1 MSDDDIEM
9 KDETNNYIP
18 LPSVNPENSKLPF
31 VEKYRPHSLDQIISQ
46 DEIIKTLKKFLNKNS
61 LTHLL
66 FYGTAGTG
74 KTTCAKAIANFL
86 YGTNKAGNILELNAS
101 DERGIDIV
109 KEQIKSFCQTL
120 NSFSNFSLSNIN
132 NPKNN
137 FFKLV
142 ILDEA
147 DMMTTDAQ
155 SALRRIMEKY
165 TNNVRFILICNQIH
179 KIHPAVQSRCMRFRF
194 RPIKNEECLNRLK
207 EICKAEKI
215 KYDNDSTLNTVIQ
228 MGERDM
234 RKMLNLLEATLMS
247 SREDNYI
254 TINDVYTT
262 AGLPS
267 ISEFEQ
273 ILSVIKN
280 KGISLETIYASVNKE
295 RLTKGY
301 SVQDLL
307 NMLHDKVR
315 KNSQNDDGFT
325 LSVQDLETIY
335 IKMAD
340 LDFILR
346 KGGDEE
352 VVLQNFVCLVREYYN
367 KKYYFNLNK

>member
-9 KDETNNYIP
+9 KDETNNYVPIP
-18 LPSVNPENSKLPF
+18 PKNQEKSKLPF
-31 VEKYRPHSLDQIISQ
+31 VEKYRPNTLDQIISQ
-46 DEIIKTLKKFLNKNS
+46 DDIIKTLKKFLNKNS

-86 YGTNKAGNILELNAS
+86 YGNQRTGNILELNAS

-120 NSFSNFSLSNIN
+120 NSFSNFSLSEN
-132 NPKNN
+132 NLKNN

-207 EICKAEKI
+207 EICKYENI
-215 KYDNDSTLNTVIQ
+215 KYDNDSILKTVIQ
-228 MGERDM
+228 MGDRDM

-247 SREDNYI
+247 SKNGNII
-254 TINDVYTT
+254 TMNDVYTT

-267 ISEFEQ
+267 ISEFEG
-273 ILSVIKN
+273 ILDEIKN
-280 KGISLETIYASVNKE
+280 KKKSLGKIYDLVNKE

-301 SVQDLL
+301 AVQDLL

-315 KNSQNDDGFT
+315 KNNKCKNG
-325 LSVQDLETIY
+325 DLDVEEMKTIY

-352 VVLQNFVCLVREYYN
+352 VVLQNFICLVREYE
-367 KKYYFNLNK
+367 L

>member
-1 MSDDDIEM
+1 M
-9 KDETNNYIP
+9 
-18 LPSVNPENSKLPF
+18 
-31 VEKYRPHSLDQIISQ
+31 
-46 DEIIKTLKKFLNKNS
+46 
-61 LTHLL
+61 THLL

-74 KTTCAKAIANFL
+74 KTTCAKAIANYL
-86 YGTNKAGNILELNAS
+86 YGSQRTGNILELNAS

-120 NSFSNFSLSNIN
+120 NSFSNFSLSEN
-132 NPKNN
+132 NLKNN

-207 EICKAEKI
+207 EICKYENI
-215 KYDNDSTLNTVIQ
+215 NYGDDSILKTVIQ
-228 MGERDM
+228 MGDRDM

-247 SREDNYI
+247 SKKDNTI
-254 TINDVYTT
+254 TMNDVYTT

-267 ISEFEQ
+267 ISEFEG
-273 ILSVIKN
+273 ILSEIKN
-280 KGISLETIYASVNKE
+280 K
-295 RLTKGY
+295 
-301 SVQDLL
+301 
-307 NMLHDKVR
+307 
-315 KNSQNDDGFT
+315 
-325 LSVQDLETIY
+325 
-335 IKMAD
+335 
-340 LDFILR
+340 
-346 KGGDEE
+346 
-352 VVLQNFVCLVREYYN
+352 
-367 KKYYFNLNK
+367 KKYLGKIYDIIN

>member
-1 MSDDDIEM
+1 MADEDIEM
-9 KDETNNYIP
+9 KDETERFIEF
-18 LPSVNPENSKLPF
+18 NPKAENSKLPF
-31 VEKYRPHSLDQIISQ
+31 VEKYRPYSLEQIISQ
-46 DEIIKTLKKFLNKNS
+46 DDIIKTLKKFLDKNS

-86 YGTNKAGNILELNAS
+86 YGEHKTGNILELNAS

-109 KEQIKSFCQTL
+109 KEQIKAFCQTL
-120 NSFSNFSLSNIN
+120 NSFSNFNL
-132 NPKNN
+132 NPNEKHSN

-194 RPIKNEECLNRLK
+194 RPIQNDKCLNRLK
-207 EICKAEKI
+207 EICKSENI
-215 KYDNDSTLNTVIQ
+215 KYDNELTLKTVIQ
-228 MGERDM
+228 LGDRDM

-247 SREDNYI
+247 SKKNNYI

-267 ISEFEQ
+267 LEEFNKL
-273 ILSVIKN
+273 LSLINQKN
-280 KGISLETIYASVNKE
+280 KKTGVIYNIVNKE
-295 RLTKGY
+295 RLSKGY
-301 SVQDLL
+301 AVQDLI
-307 NMLHDKVR
+307 NMIHDKIKSNQCSLNDEQMR
-315 KNSQNDDGFT
+315 KC
-325 LSVQDLETIY
+325 Y
-335 IKMAD
+335 IKLAD
-340 LDFILR
+340 MDYILR

-352 VVLQNFVCLVREYYN
+352 VVLQNFICLIREY
-367 KKYYFNLNK
+367 NL

>member
-1 MSDDDIEM
+1 MIDEDIEM
-9 KDETNNYIP
+9 KDETNK
-18 LPSVNPENSKLPF
+18 NPAVFNIKLENSKLPF
-31 VEKYRPHSLDQIISQ
+31 VEKYRPYSLEQIISQ
-46 DEIIKTLKKFLNKNS
+46 DDIIQTLKKFLDKNS

-86 YGTNKAGNILELNAS
+86 YGDRKTGNILELNAS

-120 NSFSNFSLSNIN
+120 NSFSNFNLNSNE
-132 NPKNN
+132 KNSN

-194 RPIKNEECLNRLK
+194 RPIKAEYCLNRLK
-207 EICKAEKI
+207 EICKAENI
-215 KYDNDSTLNTVIQ
+215 KYDKESTLKTVIQ
-228 MGERDM
+228 LGDRDM
-234 RKMLNLLEATLMS
+234 RKMLNLLESTFMS
-247 SREDNYI
+247 SSKDNFI

-267 ISEFEQ
+267 LKEFNKLLNDIKQ
-273 ILSVIKN
+273 KN
-280 KGISLETIYASVNKE
+280 KSIGDVYNKVNKE

-301 SVQDLL
+301 SVQDLI
-307 NMLHDKVR
+307 NMIHDKIRTNPGELNDEQMR
-315 KNSQNDDGFT
+315 KC
-325 LSVQDLETIY
+325 Y
-335 IKMAD
+335 IKLAEM
-340 LDFILR
+340 DFILR

-352 VVLQNFVCLVREYYN
+352 VVLQNFVCLVREY
-367 KKYYFNLNK
+367 NL

>member
-9 KDETNNYIP
+9 KDETNNYVPIP
-18 LPSVNPENSKLPF
+18 PKNQEKSKLPF
-31 VEKYRPHSLDQIISQ
+31 VEKYRPNTLDQIISQ
-46 DEIIKTLKKFLNKNS
+46 DDIIKTLKKFLNKNS

-86 YGTNKAGNILELNAS
+86 YGNQRTGNILELNAS

-120 NSFSNFSLSNIN
+120 NSFSNFSLSEN
-132 NPKNN
+132 NLKNN

-207 EICKAEKI
+207 EICKYENI
-215 KYDNDSTLNTVIQ
+215 KYDNDSILKTVIQ
-228 MGERDM
+228 MGDRDM

-247 SREDNYI
+247 SKNGNII
-254 TINDVYTT
+254 TMNDVYTT

-267 ISEFEQ
+267 ISEFEG
-273 ILSVIKN
+273 ILDEIKN
-280 KGISLETIYASVNKE
+280 KKKSLGKIYDLVNKE

-301 SVQDLL
+301 AVQDLL
-307 NMLHDKVR
+307 NMLHDIVR
-315 KNSQNDDGFT
+315 NKNKGELT
-325 LSVQDLETIY
+325 VEEMKTIY

-352 VVLQNFVCLVREYYN
+352 VVLQNFVCLVREYE
-367 KKYYFNLNK
+367 L

>member
-1 MSDDDIEM
+1 MADEDIEM
-9 KDETNNYIP
+9 KDETSKP
-18 LPSVNPENSKLPF
+18 FSRLNPKMENSKLPF
-31 VEKYRPHSLDQIISQ
+31 VEKYRPYSLEEIISQ
-46 DEIIKTLKKFLNKNS
+46 DDIIRTLKKFLDKNS

-74 KTTCAKAIANFL
+74 KTTCSKAIANFL
-86 YGTNKAGNILELNAS
+86 YGEHKAGNILELNAS

-120 NSFSNFSLSNIN
+120 NSFSNFNLNSND
-132 NPKNN
+132 KNTN

-142 ILDEA
+142 VLDEA

-194 RPIKNEECLNRLK
+194 RPIQNDKCLNRLK
-207 EICKAEKI
+207 EICNAEKI
-215 KYDNDSTLNTVIQ
+215 KYDNESTLKTVIQ
-228 MGERDM
+228 LGNRDM

-247 SREDNYI
+247 SPNDNYI

-267 ISEFEQ
+267 LKEFNQ
-273 ILSVIKN
+273 LLSTINKKN
-280 KGISLETIYASVNKE
+280 ENLGKIYNTVNRE

-301 SVQDLL
+301 SVQDLI
-307 NMLHDKVR
+307 NMLHDKI
-315 KNSQNDDGFT
+315 KNNKNISDEQMRNC
-325 LSVQDLETIY
+325 Y
-335 IKMAD
+335 IKLAEM
-340 LDFILR
+340 DFILR
-346 KGGDEE
+346 KGGNDE
-352 VVLQNFVCLVREYYN
+352 VVLQGFIDLVREN
-367 KKYYFNLNK
+367 NL

>member
-9 KDETNNYIP
+9 KDETNNYVPIP
-18 LPSVNPENSKLPF
+18 PKNQEKSKLPF
-31 VEKYRPHSLDQIISQ
+31 VEKYRPNTLDQIISQ
-46 DEIIKTLKKFLNKNS
+46 DDIIKTLKKFLNKNS

-86 YGTNKAGNILELNAS
+86 YGNQRTGNILELNAS

-120 NSFSNFSLSNIN
+120 NSFSNFSLSEN
-132 NPKNN
+132 NLKNN

-207 EICKAEKI
+207 EICKYENI
-215 KYDNDSTLNTVIQ
+215 KYDNDSILKTVIQ
-228 MGERDM
+228 MGDRDM

-247 SREDNYI
+247 SKNGNVI
-254 TINDVYTT
+254 NMNDVYTT

-267 ISEFEQ
+267 ISEFEG
-273 ILSVIKN
+273 ILDEIKN
-280 KGISLETIYASVNKE
+280 KKKSLGKIYDLVNKE

-301 SVQDLL
+301 AVQDLL

-315 KNSQNDDGFT
+315 KNNKGKNG
-325 LSVQDLETIY
+325 DLDVEEMKTIY

-352 VVLQNFVCLVREYYN
+352 VVLQNFICLVREYE
-367 KKYYFNLNK
+367 L

>member
-9 KDETNNYIP
+9 KDETNNYVPIP
-18 LPSVNPENSKLPF
+18 PKNQEKSKLPF
-31 VEKYRPHSLDQIISQ
+31 VEKYRPNTLDLIISQ
-46 DEIIKTLKKFLNKNS
+46 DDIIKTLKKFLNKNS

-86 YGTNKAGNILELNAS
+86 YGNQRTGNILELNAS

-120 NSFSNFSLSNIN
+120 NSFSNFSLSEN
-132 NPKNN
+132 NLKNN

-207 EICKAEKI
+207 EICKYENI
-215 KYDNDSTLNTVIQ
+215 KYDNDSILKTVIQ
-228 MGERDM
+228 MGDRDM

-247 SREDNYI
+247 SKNGNII
-254 TINDVYTT
+254 TMNDVYTT

-267 ISEFEQ
+267 ISEFEG
-273 ILSVIKN
+273 ILDEIKN
-280 KGISLETIYASVNKE
+280 KKKSLGKIYDLVNKE

-301 SVQDLL
+301 AVQDLL

-315 KNSQNDDGFT
+315 KNNKGKNG
-325 LSVQDLETIY
+325 DLDVEEMKTIY

-352 VVLQNFVCLVREYYN
+352 VVLQNFICLVREYE
-367 KKYYFNLNK
+367 L

>member
-1 MSDDDIEM
+1 M
-9 KDETNNYIP
+9 KDETNNYVPIP
-18 LPSVNPENSKLPF
+18 PKNQEKSKLPF
-31 VEKYRPHSLDQIISQ
+31 VEKYRPNTLDQIISQ
-46 DEIIKTLKKFLNKNS
+46 DDIIKTLKKFLNKNS

-74 KTTCAKAIANFL
+74 KTTCAKAIANYL
-86 YGTNKAGNILELNAS
+86 YGSQRTGNILELNAS

-120 NSFSNFSLSNIN
+120 NSFSNFSLSEN
-132 NPKNN
+132 NLKNN

-207 EICKAEKI
+207 EICKYENI
-215 KYDNDSTLNTVIQ
+215 KYDNDSILKTVIQ
-228 MGERDM
+228 MGDRDM

-247 SREDNYI
+247 SKNGNII
-254 TINDVYTT
+254 TMNDVYTT

-267 ISEFEQ
+267 ISEFEG
-273 ILSVIKN
+273 ILDEIKN
-280 KGISLETIYASVNKE
+280 KKKSLGKIYDLVNKE

-301 SVQDLL
+301 AVQDLL

-315 KNSQNDDGFT
+315 KNNKGKNG
-325 LSVQDLETIY
+325 DLDVEEMKTIY

-352 VVLQNFVCLVREYYN
+352 VVLQNFICLVREYE
-367 KKYYFNLNK
+367 L

>member
-9 KDETNNYIP
+9 KDETNNYMTMP
-18 LPSVNPENSKLPF
+18 PKNQEKSKLPF
-31 VEKYRPHSLDQIISQ
+31 VEKYRPNTLDQIISQ
-46 DEIIKTLKKFLNKNS
+46 DDIIKTLKKFLNKNS

-86 YGTNKAGNILELNAS
+86 YGNQRTGNILELNAS

-120 NSFSNFSLSNIN
+120 NSFSNFSLSEN
-132 NPKNN
+132 NLKNN

-207 EICKAEKI
+207 EICKYENI
-215 KYDNDSTLNTVIQ
+215 KYDNDSILKTVIQ
-228 MGERDM
+228 MGDRDM

-247 SREDNYI
+247 SKNGNII
-254 TINDVYTT
+254 TMNDVYTT

-267 ISEFEQ
+267 ISEFEG
-273 ILSVIKN
+273 ILDEIKN
-280 KGISLETIYASVNKE
+280 KKKSLGKIYDLVNKE

-301 SVQDLL
+301 AVQDLL

-315 KNSQNDDGFT
+315 KNNKGKNG
-325 LSVQDLETIY
+325 DLDVEEMKTIY

-352 VVLQNFVCLVREYYN
+352 VVLQNFICLVREYE
-367 KKYYFNLNK
+367 L

>member
-9 KDETNNYIP
+9 KDETNNYMTMP
-18 LPSVNPENSKLPF
+18 PKNQEKSKLPF
-31 VEKYRPHSLDQIISQ
+31 VEKYRPNSLDQIISQ
-46 DEIIKTLKKFLNKNS
+46 DDIIKTLKKFLNKNS

-66 FYGTAGTG
+66 LYGTAGTG

-86 YGTNKAGNILELNAS
+86 YGNQRTGNILELNAS

-120 NSFSNFSLSNIN
+120 NSFSNFSLSEN
-132 NPKNN
+132 NLKNN

-207 EICKAEKI
+207 EICKYENI
-215 KYDNDSTLNTVIQ
+215 KYDNDSILKTVIQ
-228 MGERDM
+228 MGDRDM

-247 SREDNYI
+247 SKNGNII
-254 TINDVYTT
+254 TMNDVYTT

-267 ISEFEQ
+267 ISEFEG
-273 ILSVIKN
+273 ILDEIKN
-280 KGISLETIYASVNKE
+280 KKKSLGKIYDLVNKE

-301 SVQDLL
+301 AVQDLL

-315 KNSQNDDGFT
+315 KNNKGKNG
-325 LSVQDLETIY
+325 DLDVEEMKTIY

-352 VVLQNFVCLVREYYN
+352 VILQNFICLVREYE
-367 KKYYFNLNK
+367 L

>member
-1 MSDDDIEM
+1 MADEDIEM
-9 KDETNNYIP
+9 KDETNNFVP
-18 LPSVNPENSKLPF
+18 KPEKAKLPF
-31 VEKYRPHSLDQIISQ
+31 VEKYRPLTLEQIISQ
-46 DEIIKTLKKFLNKNS
+46 DDIIQTIKKFLDKNS

-86 YGTNKAGNILELNAS
+86 YGPHKTGNILELNAS

-120 NSFSNFSLSNIN
+120 NSFSNFSIN
-132 NPKNN
+132 NNEKNSN

-142 ILDEA
+142 VLDEA

-194 RPIKNEECLNRLK
+194 RPIQNEKCLNRLK
-207 EICKAEKI
+207 EICKEEKI
-215 KYDNDSTLNTVIQ
+215 KYDNELTLKTVIQ
-228 MGERDM
+228 LGNRDM

-247 SREDNYI
+247 SQRDNYI

-267 ISEFEQ
+267 LQEFNQ
-273 ILSVIKN
+273 L
-280 KGISLETIYASVNKE
+280 LTTINDKKENIGNIYNEVNNE

-301 SVQDLL
+301 AIQDLI
-307 NMLHDKVR
+307 NMLHDKIR
-315 KNSQNDDGFT
+315 NDDSNG
-325 LSVQDLETIY
+325 LNDEQIRDCYMKL
-335 IKMAD
+335 AD
-340 LDFILR
+340 MDYILR

-352 VVLQNFVCLVREYYN
+352 VVLQTFICLVRE
-367 KKYYFNLNK
+367 FNLN

>member
-1 MSDDDIEM
+1 MADEDIEM
-9 KDETNNYIP
+9 KDETNNFVP
-18 LPSVNPENSKLPF
+18 KPEKAKLPF
-31 VEKYRPHSLDQIISQ
+31 VEKYRPLTLEQIISQ
-46 DEIIKTLKKFLNKNS
+46 DDIIQTLKKFLDKNS

-74 KTTCAKAIANFL
+74 KTTCAKGIANFL
-86 YGTNKAGNILELNAS
+86 YGPHKTGNILELNAS

-120 NSFSNFSLSNIN
+120 NSFSNFSIN
-132 NPKNN
+132 NNEKNSN

-142 ILDEA
+142 VLDEA

-194 RPIKNEECLNRLK
+194 RPIQNEKCLNRLK
-207 EICKAEKI
+207 EICKEEKI
-215 KYDNDSTLNTVIQ
+215 KYDNELTLKTVIQ
-228 MGERDM
+228 LGNRDM

-247 SREDNYI
+247 SQRDNYI

-267 ISEFEQ
+267 LQEFNQ
-273 ILSVIKN
+273 L
-280 KGISLETIYASVNKE
+280 LTTINDKKENIGNIYNEVNNE

-301 SVQDLL
+301 AIQDLI
-307 NMLHDKVR
+307 NMLHDKIR
-315 KNSQNDDGFT
+315 NDDSNG
-325 LSVQDLETIY
+325 LNDEQIRDCYMKL
-335 IKMAD
+335 AD
-340 LDFILR
+340 MDYILR

-352 VVLQNFVCLVREYYN
+352 VVLQTFICLVRE
-367 KKYYFNLNK
+367 FNLN

>member
-1 MSDDDIEM
+1 VP
-9 KDETNNYIP
+9 IP
-18 LPSVNPENSKLPF
+18 PKNQEKSKLPF
-31 VEKYRPHSLDQIISQ
+31 VEKYRPNTLDQIISQ
-46 DEIIKTLKKFLNKNS
+46 DDIIKTLKKFLNKNS

-86 YGTNKAGNILELNAS
+86 YGNQRTGNILELNAS

-120 NSFSNFSLSNIN
+120 NSFSNFSLSEN
-132 NPKNN
+132 NLKNN

-207 EICKAEKI
+207 EICKYENI
-215 KYDNDSTLNTVIQ
+215 KYDNDSILKTVIQ
-228 MGERDM
+228 MGDRDM

-247 SREDNYI
+247 SKNGNII
-254 TINDVYTT
+254 TMNDVYTT

-267 ISEFEQ
+267 ISEFEG
-273 ILSVIKN
+273 ILDEIKN
-280 KGISLETIYASVNKE
+280 KKKSLGKIYDLVNKE

-301 SVQDLL
+301 AVQDLL

-315 KNSQNDDGFT
+315 KNNKGKNG
-325 LSVQDLETIY
+325 DLDVEEMKTIY

-352 VVLQNFVCLVREYYN
+352 VVLQNFICLVREYE
-367 KKYYFNLNK
+367 L

>member
-9 KDETNNYIP
+9 KDETNNYVPIP
-18 LPSVNPENSKLPF
+18 PKNQEKSKLPF
-31 VEKYRPHSLDQIISQ
+31 VEKYRPNTLDQIISQ
-46 DEIIKTLKKFLNKNS
+46 DDIIKTLKKFLNKNS

-86 YGTNKAGNILELNAS
+86 YGNQRTGNILELNAS

-120 NSFSNFSLSNIN
+120 NSFSNFSLSEN
-132 NPKNN
+132 NLKNN

-207 EICKAEKI
+207 EICKYENI
-215 KYDNDSTLNTVIQ
+215 KYDNDSILKTVIQ
-228 MGERDM
+228 MGDRDM

-247 SREDNYI
+247 SKNGNI
-254 TINDVYTT
+254 INMNDVYTT

-267 ISEFEQ
+267 ISEFEG
-273 ILSVIKN
+273 ILDEIKN
-280 KGISLETIYASVNKE
+280 KKKSLGKIYDLVNKE

-301 SVQDLL
+301 AVQDLL

-315 KNSQNDDGFT
+315 KNNKGKNG
-325 LSVQDLETIY
+325 DLDVEEMKTIY

-352 VVLQNFVCLVREYYN
+352 VVLQNFICLVREYE
-367 KKYYFNLNK
+367 L

>member
-9 KDETNNYIP
+9 RDETNNYTP
-18 LPSVNPENSKLPF
+18 LPKINPENSKLPF
-31 VEKYRPHSLDQIISQ
+31 VEKYRPNTLDQIISQ
-46 DEIIKTLKKFLNKNS
+46 DDIIKTLKKFLNKNS

-86 YGTNKAGNILELNAS
+86 YGNQKAGNILELNAS

-120 NSFSNFSLSNIN
+120 NSFSNFTLSDES
-132 NPKNN
+132 KNN

-207 EICKAEKI
+207 EICKAENI
-215 KYDNDSTLNTVIQ
+215 RYDNDSILKTVIQ
-228 MGERDM
+228 MGDRDM

-247 SREDNYI
+247 SKKNNLI
-254 TINDVYTT
+254 SMNDVYTT

-273 ILSVIKN
+273 ILDEIKN
-280 KGISLETIYASVNKE
+280 KKMSLGKIYDLVNKE
-295 RLTKGY
+295 RLTKGFAI
-301 SVQDLL
+301 QDLV

-315 KNSQNDDGFT
+315 KNNQDKNGT
-325 LSVQDLETIY
+325 LDVKDMLTIY
-335 IKMAD
+335 KKMAE

-352 VVLQNFVCLVREYYN
+352 VVLQNIVCLVREYE
-367 KKYYFNLNK
+367 L

>member
-9 KDETNNYIP
+9 KDETNNYVSIP
-18 LPSVNPENSKLPF
+18 PKNQEKSKLPF
-31 VEKYRPHSLDQIISQ
+31 VEKYRPNTLDQIISQ
-46 DEIIKTLKKFLNKNS
+46 DDIIKTLKKFLNKNS

-86 YGTNKAGNILELNAS
+86 YGNQRTGNILELNAS

-120 NSFSNFSLSNIN
+120 NSFSNFSLSEN
-132 NPKNN
+132 NLKNN

-207 EICKAEKI
+207 EICKYENI
-215 KYDNDSTLNTVIQ
+215 KYDNDSILKTVIQ
-228 MGERDM
+228 MGDRDM

-247 SREDNYI
+247 SKNGNII
-254 TINDVYTT
+254 TMNDVYTT

-267 ISEFEQ
+267 ISEFEG
-273 ILSVIKN
+273 ILDEIKN
-280 KGISLETIYASVNKE
+280 KKKSLGKIYDLVNKE

-301 SVQDLL
+301 AVQDLL

-315 KNSQNDDGFT
+315 KNNKVKNG
-325 LSVQDLETIY
+325 DLDVEEMKTIY

-352 VVLQNFVCLVREYYN
+352 VVLQNFICLVREYE
-367 KKYYFNLNK
+367 L

>member
-9 KDETNNYIP
+9 KDETNNYVPIP
-18 LPSVNPENSKLPF
+18 PKNQEKSKLPF
-31 VEKYRPHSLDQIISQ
+31 VEKYRPNTLDQIISQ
-46 DEIIKTLKKFLNKNS
+46 DDIIKTLKKFLNKNS

-86 YGTNKAGNILELNAS
+86 YGNQRTGNILELNAS

-120 NSFSNFSLSNIN
+120 NSFSNFSLSEN
-132 NPKNN
+132 NLKNN

-207 EICKAEKI
+207 EICKYENI
-215 KYDNDSTLNTVIQ
+215 KYDNDSILKTVIQ
-228 MGERDM
+228 MGDRDM

-247 SREDNYI
+247 SKNGNII
-254 TINDVYTT
+254 TMNDVYTT

-267 ISEFEQ
+267 ISEFEG
-273 ILSVIKN
+273 ILDEIKN
-280 KGISLETIYASVNKE
+280 KKKSLGKIYDLVNKE

-301 SVQDLL
+301 AVQDLL

-315 KNSQNDDGFT
+315 KNNKGKNG
-325 LSVQDLETIY
+325 DLDVEEMKTIY

-352 VVLQNFVCLVREYYN
+352 VVLQNFICLIGN
-367 KKYYFNLNK
+367 